1 MTLLQ
6 KITGLLQRDAPQLL
20 YVRIPPDHVDVVYNT
35 DPMAAGRYY
44 FRLWLSE
51 MYLKKNFKWF
61 STWYPAVHSLVHFQ
75 YDGKMVEVPM
85 IAGSLN
91 LQDVNEKNLDK
102 ALRLNYQM
110 TTLMPFSG
118 NVVEMTAGL
127 LAMQGDNYLNQ
138 CIKVIGDFAGLL
150 ALPQLS
156 TVMNVVT
163 MVANEVD
170 QLIDAGNGQLH
181 LGLHDTF
188 TGKGG
193 GSGNELRAGYLAV
206 ILATAKQV
214 KPDDLWVEDGRLRSG
229 PDKKNTTAFTGY
241 TYMLFRIENR
251 EERDDW
257 DALSTIQEP
266 FRKAIEALREG
277 KKGTERAESFLRTAI
292 TAALVSPDLTK
303 ADRSRV
309 ATAMKEEYEEAQK
322 LGLGAISEDNT
333 RLSKVIQRAM
343 PVSRAARRRE
353 VTFKDLFAM

>member
-1 MTLLQ
+1 MSLLQ

-20 YVRIPPDHVDVVYNT
+20 YVRIPPDHVDITYNAV
-35 DPMAAGRYY
+35 PMEAGRHY

-51 MYLKKNFKWF
+51 MYLKSSFKWF
-61 STWYPAVHSLVHFQ
+61 SSWYPAVHSLVHFQ

-102 ALRLNYQM
+102 ALRLSYQM

-118 NVVEMTAGL
+118 NVVEVAAGL
-127 LAMQGDNYLNQ
+127 LAMQGNNYLNQ
-138 CIKVIGDFAGLL
+138 CIKVLGDFAGML

-156 TVMNVVT
+156 TVMNVAT
-163 MVANEVD
+163 TVANEVD

-193 GSGNELRAGYLAV
+193 GGNELRAGYLTV
-206 ILATAKQV
+206 ILATESQV
-214 KPDDLWVEDGRLRSG
+214 KPGSLWVEDGRLRSG
-229 PDKKNTTAFTGY
+229 LDKNNTAAFTGY

-277 KKGTERAESFLRTAI
+277 KKGTERAESFLRTSI

-309 ATAMKEEYEEAQK
+309 ATAMKEEYEAAQK

-353 VTFKDLFAM
+353 VTFNDLFAL